1 MRGLVYRRVN
11 AYWHHLRTPAGMYFA
26 TSRAEVFRKAGLP
39 EPVSGGHR
47 LAAQVSDRQRDLQ
60 EFIRQEQAAAL
71 RASEAQR
78 GARHVLS

>member
-1 MRGLVYRRVN
+1 
-11 AYWHHLRTPAGMYFA
+11 MYFA

-47 LAAQVSDRQRDLQ
+47 LSAQVSDRQRDLQ
-60 EFIRQEQAAAL
+60 EFMREEQAAAL
-71 RASEAQR
+71 RASEVQR

>member
-11 AYWHHLRTPAGMYFA
+11 AHWHHLRTPAGMYFA

-47 LAAQVSDRQRDLQ
+47 LSAQVSDRQRDLQ

>member
-11 AYWHHLRTPAGMYFA
+11 AHWHQLRTPVGMYFA
-26 TSRAEVFRKAGLP
+26 TSRAELFRKAGLP

-47 LAAQVSDRQRDLQ
+47 LARQVSDRERDLQ
-60 EFIRQEQAAAL
+60 EFMQEEQAAAL
-71 RASEAQR
+71 RASEVQR